1 MTIINVPA
9 DSDVVIRTGAAGE
22 SPAYVVS
29 SVVGSGQLACAT
41 LASAETLARSYAE
54 HAAVGVWLADVHD
67 KLTFLV
73 AFRGS
78 EQLTPQR
85 SPAGTW
91 HRPLPQPPRTAR
103 TELDR
108 TRTH

>member
-9 DSDVVIRTGAAGE
+9 DSDVVILTGAPGE

-54 HAAVGVWLADVHD
+54 HAGVNMWVADVHD
-67 KLTFLV
+67 EFTLMATFQ
-73 AFRGS
+73 GS
-78 EQLTPQR
+78 EQRTPNVV
-85 SPAGTW
+85 
-91 HRPLPQPPRTAR
+91 
-103 TELDR
+103 
-108 TRTH
+108 